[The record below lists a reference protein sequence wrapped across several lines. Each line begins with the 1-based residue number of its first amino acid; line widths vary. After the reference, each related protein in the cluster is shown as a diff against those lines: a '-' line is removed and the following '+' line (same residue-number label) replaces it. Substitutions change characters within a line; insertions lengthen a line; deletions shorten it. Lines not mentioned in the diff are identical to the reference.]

1 MEFSRILI
9 VGRGSIGRRHYNLA
23 KSFFPD
29 ASIAV
34 FSSSIDQDDF
44 PLRIRT
50 KYEISE
56 FKPEISV
63 IANTADLHLE
73 FAIFLAELNS
83 HLIIEKPISINSAGV
98 EALLGEIERKKLHV
112 MVGYNLLYLP
122 SIRLLHSLLSDQSIG
137 RILDVRAQ
145 VGQDLQTWRPNR
157 DYRSTAS
164 ASKLKGGG
172 VLRELSHE
180 ISYVLSLFGAPTWIF
195 ADLNKVSSLEID
207 VEDMAHILLG
217 LKDDDGRDFTARID
231 LDFVRKDE
239 VRSCTIIGTEGTLEW
254 NGLTGEV
261 HKDVGSEKQEIIG
274 LGPRD
279 SDIDSYRLEWED
291 FLDSITAETVPG
303 NVLQNAILTLRVI
316 EACEESNSRGCRVFL
331 HNQGGGIS

>member
-1 MEFSRILI
+1 MKFSRVLI

-23 KSFFPD
+23 KSIFPD

-34 FSSSIDQDDF
+34 FSSSVDQDDF
-44 PLRIRT
+44 PLRFRT
-50 KYEISE
+50 KIEISE

-73 FAIFLAELNS
+73 FAIFLAKLNS
-83 HLIIEKPISINSAGV
+83 HLLIEKPISINSAGI
-98 EALLGEIERKKLHV
+98 ETLLEEIERRKLHV

-122 SIRLLHSLLSDQSIG
+122 SLRLLHSLLAEQSIG
-137 RILDVRAQ
+137 DILDVRVQA
-145 VGQDLQTWRPNR
+145 GQNLQTWRPNR

-164 ASKLKGGG
+164 ASRKKGGG

-180 ISYVLSLFGAPTWIF
+180 ISYVLSLFGTPTWIF
-195 ADLNKVSSLEID
+195 ANLNRVSKLEID
-207 VEDMAHILLG
+207 VEDVAHILFG
-217 LKDDDGRDFTARID
+217 FKDDAGRDFSARID
-231 LDFVRKDE
+231 LDFVRQDR
-239 VRSCTIIGTEGTLEW
+239 VRSCTVIGTEGTLEW

-261 HKDVGSEKQEIIG
+261 HKNVGSEKLEIIG

-291 FLDSITAETVPG
+291 FLDSISAESGVDD
-303 NVLQNAILTLRVI
+303 VLQNAILTIRII
-316 EACEESNSRGCRVFL
+316 EACEESDSRRCRVFL
-331 HNQGGGIS
+331 HDQGGGIS

>member
-1 MEFSRILI
+1 VKFSRVLI

-23 KSFFPD
+23 KSLFPD

-34 FSSSIDQDDF
+34 FSSSVDQDGF
-44 PLRIRT
+44 PNRFRT

-73 FAIFLAELNS
+73 FAIFLAKLNS
-83 HLIIEKPISINSAGV
+83 HLLIEKPISINSAGI
-98 EALLGEIERKKLHV
+98 ETLLGEIERRKLHV

-122 SIRLLHSLLSDQSIG
+122 SLRLLHSLLADQSIG
-137 RILDVRAQ
+137 HILDVRVQA
-145 VGQDLQTWRPNR
+145 GQDLQTWRPNR

-164 ASKLKGGG
+164 ASKKKGGG

-195 ADLNKVSSLEID
+195 ANLNRVSNLEID
-207 VEDMAHILLG
+207 VEDVAHILFG
-217 LKDDDGRDFTARID
+217 LKDDAGRDFSARID
-231 LDFVRKDE
+231 LDFVRKDK
-239 VRSCTIIGTEGTLEW
+239 VRSCTIIGSEGTLEW

-261 HKDVGSEKQEIIG
+261 HKDIGSGKQEIVG
-274 LGPRD
+274 SGPWD
-279 SDIDSYRLEWED
+279 SDVDSYRMEWEN
-291 FLDSITAETVPG
+291 FLDSITNKTVPS

-316 EACEESNSRGCRVFL
+316 EACEESDSRGCRVFL
-331 HNQGGGIS
+331 NHHGGGIS